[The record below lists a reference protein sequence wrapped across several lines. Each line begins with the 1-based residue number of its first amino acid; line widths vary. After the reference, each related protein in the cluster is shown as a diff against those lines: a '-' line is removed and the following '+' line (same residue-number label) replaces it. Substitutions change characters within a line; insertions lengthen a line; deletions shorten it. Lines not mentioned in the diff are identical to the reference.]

1 MSDQHQSVH
10 YSEKVLEHFR
20 NPHNVGRMSN
30 PSVEYQVM
38 NPISGDS
45 LHLFL
50 SIKDE
55 KIIQASFLT
64 SGGPAS
70 IATASVATDLIIG
83 MNIFEAAK
91 ITRHDLVEKVGGLPP
106 SKIQCSVIAAAAIRN
121 AISKWKRELK
131 NERPN

>member
-1 MSDQHQSVH
+1 MADQYQSVH
-10 YSEKVLEHFR
+10 YSEKVLEHFK
-20 NPHNVGRMSN
+20 NPHNVGKIRN
-30 PSVEYQVM
+30 PSIEYQVT

-50 SIKDE
+50 FIEDE
-55 KIIQASFLT
+55 KIMQASFLT

-70 IATASVATDLIIG
+70 IATASVATDLITG
-83 MNIFEAAK
+83 MTTFEASK

-121 AISKWKRELK
+121 AISKWKRDAK
-131 NERPN
+131 K

>member
-1 MSDQHQSVH
+1 MSDQYQSTH
-10 YSEKVLEHFR
+10 YSKTVLEHFK

-30 PSVEYQVM
+30 PSIEYQVK

-50 SIKDE
+50 SIDNE
-55 KIIQASFLT
+55 KITQASFLT

-83 MNIFEAAK
+83 MTLFEAEK
-91 ITRHDLVEKVGGLPP
+91 ITRYELVEKVGGLPP

-121 AISKWKRELK
+121 AISKWKR
-131 NERPN
+131 NQNR